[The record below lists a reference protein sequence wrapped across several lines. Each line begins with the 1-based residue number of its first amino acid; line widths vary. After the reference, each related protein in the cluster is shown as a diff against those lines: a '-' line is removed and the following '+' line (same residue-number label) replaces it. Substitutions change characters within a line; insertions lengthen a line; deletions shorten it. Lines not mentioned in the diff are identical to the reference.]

1 VEITAKLGAIGNK
14 TLDNNSSKSI
24 DNIMVTDVNKVPPII
39 DLEASGFGRGSYP
52 IEVGIALESREIHSF
67 LIKPEAD
74 WTHWSEEAEQI
85 HGITREQLQAEGMSI
100 EEIALTL
107 NEMLRGQTL
116 YSDAWSFDS
125 SWIGRLFDSAGIVQR
140 FRIET
145 INKLLQHDQVE
156 FWHPTK
162 EAVLQELGLKAHR
175 AAIDVQVL
183 QETYLRISKM
193 S

>member
-1 VEITAKLGAIGNK
+1 MAI
-14 TLDNNSSKSI
+14 
-24 DNIMVTDVNKVPPII
+24 DVNIAPPII

-52 IEVGIALESREIHSF
+52 IEVGIALENRDIHSF

-74 WTHWSEEAEQI
+74 WTHWSDEAERI
-85 HGITREQLQAEGMSI
+85 HGISREQLSSEGVCI
-100 EEIALTL
+100 EDIALKL
-107 NEMLRGQTL
+107 NEILVGKTL

-145 INKLLQHDQVE
+145 INKLLKPEQIE

-162 EAVLQELGLKAHR
+162 ETVLEELGLKAHR
-175 AAIDVQVL
+175 AGIDVQVL
-183 QETYLRISKM
+183 QETYLRIASM
-193 S
+193 NSGN